1 MQFIAVLAVTV
12 LGDGLY
18 KLLEADAQDS
28 KAGILYGKCELKIS
42 VLHNNLH
49 SAGVAYS
56 FCNYFKPTTVNSHR
70 QSQICENA
78 TWIIRIR
85 HMTALFT
92 WYVIV

>member
-42 VLHNNLH
+42 VLHNNLRF
-49 SAGVAYS
+49 AG
-56 FCNYFKPTTVNSHR
+56 
-70 QSQICENA
+70 INA
-78 TWIIRIR
+78 GE
-85 HMTALFT
+85 AAD
-92 WYVIV
+92 